1 MDIGD
6 PADVGDSQC
15 LTDCD
20 TTTCDIKQSMDDG
33 YIFKPG
39 EDDWVVIGKFFFDY
53 SARHKA

>member
-20 TTTCDIKQSMDDG
+20 TTCDMKQSMDDG

-39 EDDWVVIGKFFFDY
+39 EDDWVVIGKFFFDHCT
-53 SARHKA
+53 RHKA